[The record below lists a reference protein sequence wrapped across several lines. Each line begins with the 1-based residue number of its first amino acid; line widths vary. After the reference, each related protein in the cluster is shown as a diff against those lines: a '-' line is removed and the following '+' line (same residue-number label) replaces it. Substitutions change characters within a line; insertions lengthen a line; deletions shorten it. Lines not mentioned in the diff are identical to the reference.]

1 MECTYDA
8 MRRDPVVLDTVENG
22 LLEEQGGIC
31 AYTGHRIAIA
41 PTSGPS
47 GSARKVDFHIEHLVS
62 QRCCYYGQDADYAN
76 MVACW
81 PRPNCGFEPAY
92 GARKKGDWP
101 SAAESYL
108 FVSPLRSDCSSRFTF
123 DRLGRISAAMMG
135 DRAAEKTIKKLG
147 LDHKTLVALRREAIQ
162 GALNPLSRPS
172 TLEEKRKLLAR
183 MDRTTEAL
191 DKGGAVERMP
201 FCFAIEAVL
210 RREIDT
216 LGKISKQA

>member
-1 MECTYDA
+1 
-8 MRRDPVVLDTVENG
+8 
-22 LLEEQGGIC
+22 
-31 AYTGHRIAIA
+31 
-41 PTSGPS
+41 
-47 GSARKVDFHIEHLVS
+47 
-62 QRCCYYGQDADYAN
+62 
-76 MVACW
+76 
-81 PRPNCGFEPAY
+81 
-92 GARKKGDWP
+92 
-101 SAAESYL
+101 
-108 FVSPLRSDCSSRFTF
+108 
-123 DRLGRISAAMMG
+123 MMG